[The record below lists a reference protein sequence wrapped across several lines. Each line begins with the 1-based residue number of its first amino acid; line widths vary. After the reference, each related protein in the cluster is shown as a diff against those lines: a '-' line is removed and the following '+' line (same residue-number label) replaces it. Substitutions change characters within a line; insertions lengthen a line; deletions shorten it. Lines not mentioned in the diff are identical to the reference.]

1 MSKIPK
7 IPNFT
12 NMAKKIFNSKP
23 AKFLTDPR
31 AGGAAVMIATVSNV
45 TKDGVNCAYYVTQS
59 LNNERIPEDQR
70 KFVAGMDLANGILNV
85 LLQSII
91 GTKIGGWAGEFF
103 DKKMAPK
110 YFSEDACK
118 KMYNN
123 LESKIKFEEFKGIM
137 EKNKNFAKT
146 GFKVIA
152 ALVGMQVITKRI
164 IVPLIATPMAS
175 IFRDQMDKVE
185 SKKNN
190 IKDKLEDKFEKFED
204 KTEKIKDKFE
214 DKFELQK
221 DND

>member
-1 MSKIPK
+1 MSRIPK
-7 IPNFT
+7 LPNFT
-12 NMAKKIFNSKP
+12 NFAKKIFNSKP

-31 AGGAAVMIATVSNV
+31 AGGAAVTIATISNV

-85 LLQSII
+85 VLQSFI
-91 GTKIGGWAGEFF
+91 GTKIGSWAGNFF
-103 DKKMAPK
+103 DIKITPK
-110 YFSEDACK
+110 YFSDDVCK
-118 KMYNN
+118 EIYSKMEN
-123 LESKIKFEEFKGIM
+123 KMKFDEFKGLM
-137 EKNKNFAKT
+137 EKNKNFAKN

-175 IFRDQMDKVE
+175 VFKEKMEKYEKSKEKV
-185 SKKNN
+185 
-190 IKDKLEDKFEKFED
+190 EDKFEKVED
-204 KTEKIKDKFE
+204 KIEDKVDNIKDKFE

-221 DND
+221 KDD

>member
-7 IPNFT
+7 IPSFT
-12 NMAKKIFNSKP
+12 NVAKKIFNSKVG
-23 AKFLTDPR
+23 KYLTDPR
-31 AGGAAVMIATVSNV
+31 TGGAAVTIATISNV

-85 LLQSII
+85 VLQSII
-91 GTKIGGWAGEFF
+91 GTKIGNWAGGFF
-103 DKKMAPK
+103 DKKISPK
-110 YFSEDACK
+110 YFSDDVCK
-118 KMYNN
+118 ELYNKMEN
-123 LESKIKFEEFKGIM
+123 KMRFDEFKGLM
-137 EKNKNFAKT
+137 EKNKNFAKS

-175 IFRDQMDKVE
+175 VYKEKMEKYEKSKEKV
-185 SKKNN
+185 
-190 IKDKLEDKFEKFED
+190 EDKFEKVED
-204 KTEKIKDKFE
+204 KIEDKVDNIKDKFE

-221 DND
+221 KDD